1 MRVKLCFL
9 FFVFATCRAE
19 RKPPSPAVQ
28 KYLAEVV
35 SILQANFINR
45 ASINWVVFKQQLLAE
60 ASGAQTI
67 EQAHPAVESAI
78 VALGDKHTQFY
89 CARPLKAPPNGPCR
103 AVPARPRRAGSGGH
117 RLHLN
122 SLGCRQPGKAGR
134 VYNQRAGPN
143 YRNRI
148 SGS

>member
-1 MRVKLCFL
+1 MRAKLCFL

-19 RKPPSPAVQ
+19 RRPPSPAVQ

-45 ASINWVVFKQQLLAE
+45 ASINWVVFKQQLLVE

-78 VALGDKHTQFY
+78 VALADKHTQFY
-89 CARPLKAPPNGPCR
+89 CARPLKGLPMAPAEQLLPGPDEP
-103 AVPARPRRAGSGGH
+103 VPGDIGYIRTPWVVGSQEKHDAYITNVQAQITETG
-117 RLHLN
+117 
-122 SLGCRQPGKAGR
+122 
-134 VYNQRAGPN
+134 
-143 YRNRI
+143 
-148 SGS
+148 